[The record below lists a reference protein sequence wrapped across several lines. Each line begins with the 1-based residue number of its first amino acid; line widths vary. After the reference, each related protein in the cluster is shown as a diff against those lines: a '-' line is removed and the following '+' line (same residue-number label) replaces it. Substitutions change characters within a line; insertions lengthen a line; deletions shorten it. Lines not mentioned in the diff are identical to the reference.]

1 METPLP
7 ASQGAQQPECLAVSR
22 RVSHGLCTLVLCLRH
37 SDVYFWKSSARK
49 FPKTMFPSQSDQ
61 QNIRAS

>member
-7 ASQGAQQPECLAVSR
+7 ASQGAQQPERLAVSR
-22 RVSHGLCTLVLCLRH
+22 RLSCGLCTLVLCLRH
-37 SDVYFWKSSARK
+37 SDVYFWEGSARK
-49 FPKTMFPSQSDQ
+49 LPKTMFPPQSEQ